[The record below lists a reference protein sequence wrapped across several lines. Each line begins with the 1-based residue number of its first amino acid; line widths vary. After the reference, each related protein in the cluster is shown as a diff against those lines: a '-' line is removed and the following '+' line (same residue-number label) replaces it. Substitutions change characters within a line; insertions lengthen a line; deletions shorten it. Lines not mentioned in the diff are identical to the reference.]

1 MADLDIVSN
10 PTVTASKNPRRSLR
24 NQQFSGVLSRVLAA
38 LACLSPL
45 ASKDMSETGS
55 KRAPE
60 AGSGRTVA
68 LVVSSAV
75 LIAAAFAA
83 SFLGRFLSYGAVGT
97 DKSTAEM
104 NAVMGLAVYGPFVI
118 TLLAIG
124 AGAFL
129 LQRGRSGWVVPLAGV
144 VLLIV
149 NFYSAAAL
157 I

>member
-1 MADLDIVSN
+1 
-10 PTVTASKNPRRSLR
+10 
-24 NQQFSGVLSRVLAA
+24 
-38 LACLSPL
+38 
-45 ASKDMSETGS
+45 MSETGS
-55 KRAPE
+55 KRSPE
-60 AGSGRTVA
+60 ARRGQTVA
-68 LVVSSAV
+68 LLVSSTL
-75 LIAAAFAA
+75 LIVAAFAA

-124 AGAFL
+124 VGAFL
-129 LQRGRSGWVVPLAGV
+129 LQRGRSVWAVPLAGV